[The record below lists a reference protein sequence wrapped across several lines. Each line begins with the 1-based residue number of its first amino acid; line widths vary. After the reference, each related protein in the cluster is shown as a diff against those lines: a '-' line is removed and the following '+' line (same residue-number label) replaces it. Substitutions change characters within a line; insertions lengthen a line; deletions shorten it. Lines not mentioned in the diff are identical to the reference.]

1 MNQANDIVVSE
12 QAVREELDRLLPA
25 EKRMPF
31 VAFMESL
38 HLDGLDLCRESD
50 QGRDVDL

>member
-1 MNQANDIVVSE
+1 MIVRGKD
-12 QAVREELDRLLPA
+12 AVVVISAEELDRLLPA